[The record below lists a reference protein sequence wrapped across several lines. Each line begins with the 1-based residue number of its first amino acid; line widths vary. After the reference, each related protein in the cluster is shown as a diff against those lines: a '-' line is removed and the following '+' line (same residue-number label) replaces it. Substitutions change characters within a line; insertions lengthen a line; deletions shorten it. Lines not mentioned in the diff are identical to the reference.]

1 MFIRTHCPHC
11 HKALTP
17 GEMIDRWCERCT
29 REINTKAE
37 TAPAK
42 QDAAT
47 PRTGR
52 AA

>member
-17 GEMIDRWCERCT
+17 GEMIDRWCERCA
-29 REINTKAE
+29 REINKEPAE
-37 TAPAK
+37 KDTV
-42 QDAAT
+42 T
-47 PRTGR
+47 LHTGR